1 MLVFLKSKL
10 DIKSDKHM
18 ISDEELTINTS
29 LTECPFLSTC
39 PLPKIHFLCKIPDCK
54 NCPDYITKLKKV
66 I

>member
-1 MLVFLKSKL
+1 
-10 DIKSDKHM
+10 M

-54 NCPDYITKLKKV
+54 NCPDYIFKLKKV